1 MKSLETFGPLIAAS
15 LVVMLCLLLGGL
27 TPPGL
32 EWRLLSYVPVI
43 FALLWIT
50 EDARRR
56 RCTPCFDFGLLMW
69 YLFPLTLL
77 GYLVWT
83 RGWWGLVVFV
93 GVLAVI
99 YVPWMLGT
107 ALAIMAAG

>member
-1 MKSLETFGPLIAAS
+1 MKSLASFGPLVAGS
-15 LVVMLCLLLGGL
+15 LVVMLCLALGRI
-27 TPPGL
+27 TPLEP
-32 EWRLLSYVPVI
+32 EWRLLGYVPGI

-50 EDARRR
+50 DDAHRR
-56 RCTPCFDFGLLMW
+56 RCTPCFDFGFLMW

-83 RGWWGLVVFV
+83 RGWWGLIVFV

-99 YVPWMLGT
+99 YVPWLLGT